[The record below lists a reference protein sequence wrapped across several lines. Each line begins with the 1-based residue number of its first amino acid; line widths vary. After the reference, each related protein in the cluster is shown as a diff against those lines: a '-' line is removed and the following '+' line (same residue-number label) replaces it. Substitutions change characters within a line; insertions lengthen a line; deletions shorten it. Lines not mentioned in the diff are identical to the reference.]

1 MRSLKPIPFTN
12 DRYLHAMRDHIVVF
26 DGAMGTNIQNL
37 EPTAA
42 DYGGE
47 TLWGNNDY
55 LVISRPAMIETI
67 HADFLRAGAEVIET
81 CTFRSNRLTMREYG
95 LQDRILEMNR
105 AAANLARRT
114 ADRFAQATGAPRF
127 VAGSLGPTGFLPS
140 ASDPALSNITFD
152 ELAAVFAEQAQG
164 LVEGG
169 VDLLLLETQQDIL
182 EVKAAVA
189 GIHRYFRRAGVRVPL
204 QVQVTLDVTGRMLLG
219 TDIAAV
225 LTILRYLPIDVIGLN
240 CSTGP
245 DYMREPVRYL
255 TANTNLPIS
264 VIPNAGLPLNVD
276 GKAVYPMEP
285 HPLAA
290 TLVEF
295 VRDLGINIVGGCC
308 GTSPEHIRQMVDLV
322 QPLRTQAPG
331 LARIAAKTVFPAQV
345 ASAMRAA
352 GLAQEPAP
360 HLIGER
366 INTQGSKIVKRL
378 LLADDYEGLLQIAR
392 DQIEGG
398 AHTLDVCVAL
408 TERPDESEMMR
419 RTVRLL
425 SQSVDA
431 PLVIDSTEPEVL
443 RMALENIPGRPI
455 INSINLENGR
465 QRCDTVLPLAVEHGA
480 AVVALTIDPIGMAKT
495 AGRKLEVAQAIYQI
509 AVHEYGLPPD
519 ALIYDA
525 LTFTLATGDPEFANS
540 AVETLEGI
548 RLIKRHLPGVF
559 CSLGVSNLSFGLTQ
573 HARGPLNSV
582 FLWHAVQAG
591 LDMAIINP
599 KHTMPYAEIPADVRS
614 LCEDLIF
621 NRRADA
627 LALYIQYFEEHG
639 TGLGER
645 KADVDPTAGMSVEQ
659 KLHWQIVHRQKEGVE
674 ELVSTAI
681 AAHDP
686 VWVLN
691 NVLLAA
697 MKEVGDKFGAGEL
710 ILPYVLQS
718 AEVMKKAVGRLETY
732 LERSEGVTK
741 GKVVL
746 ATVYGD
752 VHDIGKNLVKTIL
765 TNNGFT
771 VFDLGKQVPANV
783 IIDKAVEVNADAIGL
798 SALLVSTSKQM
809 PLIVQEL
816 HTRRLSFPV
825 LVGGAAINRR
835 FGRRILFVKDG
846 DGAPTPYA
854 PGVFYCKDAFEGLDT
869 VRLLLSDRRGDL
881 QQRNR
886 EEGLAELLRPVEM
899 AAPGNRSRSNT
910 PLLAQADIPAPP
922 FWGARVIHTIP
933 PIHVFPH
940 LDKDELYRLSWGA
953 KNAHGEAWETLRSQ
967 FDARL
972 ARMTAEAQKTGWLQ
986 PQAVYGYFPCQ
997 SDGNDLLIYDP
1008 AAMQQPDAA
1017 SALPLVGRFSFPRQD
1032 DGERLCIADYFAP
1045 VESGL
1050 LDVVALQVV
1059 TVGAAA
1065 TQRFEALQEA
1075 GDYSEAY
1082 FAHGLAVQTAEAT
1095 ATWLHARVQKELSR
1109 GSRGKRY
1116 SWGYGACP
1124 DLNDHRVLFDLL
1136 PAGPALGMSLTSACQ
1151 LVPEQST
1158 AAIVVHHPAAKYY
1171 TIGGSRVE
1179 QLLAAG

>member
-1 MRSLKPIPFTN
+1 MKPIPFTN
-12 DRYLHAMRDHIVVF
+12 DRYLQAVRDHIVVF
-26 DGAMGTNIQNL
+26 DGALGTNIQKL

-47 TLWGNNDY
+47 KMWGNNDY
-55 LVISRPAMIETI
+55 LVISQPALIETI
-67 HADFLRAGAEVIET
+67 HAGFLEVGAEVIET

-95 LQDRILEMNR
+95 LQDRIQEINR
-105 AAANLARRT
+105 AAASLARRT
-114 ADRFAQATGAPRF
+114 ADRFAAATGIPRF
-127 VAGSLGPTGFLPS
+127 VAGSMGPTGYLPS
-140 ASDPALSNITFD
+140 ASDPTLSNITFA
-152 ELAAVFAEQAQG
+152 ELAATFAEQAQG

-189 GIHRYFRRAGVRVPL
+189 GIQRYFRQAGVRVPL

-225 LTILRYLPIDVIGLN
+225 LTILRYLPIEVIGLN

-255 TANTNLPIS
+255 TANSNLPIS

-276 GKAVYPMEP
+276 GKAVYPLEP
-285 HPLAA
+285 RPLAA
-290 TLVEF
+290 TLTEF
-295 VRDLGINIVGGCC
+295 VRDLGVNAVGGCC
-308 GTSPEHIRQMVDLV
+308 GTTPEHIQQIVEMVR
-322 QPLRTQAPG
+322 PLKAHAPG
-331 LARIAAKTVFPAQV
+331 LARIGARTAFPALA
-345 ASAMRAA
+345 ASAMRAT
-352 GLAQEPAP
+352 GLVQEPAP

-366 INTQGSKIVKRL
+366 INTQGSKIVKKL
-378 LLADDYEGLLQIAR
+378 LLADDYDGLLQIAR

-408 TERPDESEMMR
+408 TERADEPEMMR

-431 PLVIDSTEPEVL
+431 PLVIDSTEADVL

-465 QRCDTVLPLAVEHGA
+465 KRCDAVLPLAVEHGA

-495 AGRKLEVAQAIYQI
+495 ASRKLEVAQAIYDI
-509 AVHEYGLPPD
+509 AVNEYGLPPD

-548 RLIKRHLPGVF
+548 RLIKRHLPGVL
-559 CSLGVSNLSFGLTQ
+559 CSLGVSNLSFGLALPT
-573 HARGPLNSV
+573 RGPLNSV

-599 KHTMPYAEIPADVRS
+599 KHTLPYAEIPAALRD

-621 NRRADA
+621 NRRPDA
-627 LALYIQYFEEHG
+627 LARYIQYFEEHQG
-639 TGLGER
+639 AIGER
-645 KADVDPTAGMSVEQ
+645 KADVDPTEGLSVEE

-674 ELVSTAI
+674 DLVSTAI
-681 AAHDP
+681 AGHDP

-691 NVLLAA
+691 QVLLPA

-718 AEVMKKAVGRLETY
+718 AEVMKKAVARLETY
-732 LERSEGVTK
+732 LERTEGVTK

-752 VHDIGKNLVKTIL
+752 VHDIGKNLVNTIL

-783 IIDKAVEVNADAIGL
+783 IIDKAVEVQADAIGL

-816 HTRRLSFPV
+816 HTRGLSFPV

-846 DGAPTPYA
+846 EDAQAPYA

-869 VRLLLSDRRGDL
+869 VGALLSSERAAL
-881 QQRNR
+881 VARNR
-886 EEGLAELLRPVEM
+886 EEGLAELQRPVET
-899 AAPGNRSRSNT
+899 AAPSSRTRSST

-922 FWGARVIHTIP
+922 FWGVSIIRAIP
-933 PIHVFPH
+933 PIQVFPF

-953 KNAHGEAWETLRSQ
+953 KNTHGAAWDALRAQ

-972 ARMTAEAQKTGWLQ
+972 ASMTAEAQKTGWLQ

-997 SDGNDLLIYDP
+997 SEGNDLLIYDP
-1008 AAMQQPDAA
+1008 AAMQAGVRAA
-1017 SALPLVGRFSFPRQD
+1017 DLPVVGRFSFPRQED
-1032 DGERLCIADYFAP
+1032 DEHLCIADYFAP
-1045 VESGL
+1045 REAGL

-1059 TVGAAA
+1059 TVGEGA
-1065 TQRFEALQEA
+1065 TQRFEQLQAA

-1082 FAHGLAVQTAEAT
+1082 FTHGLAVQTAEAT
-1095 ATWLHARVQKELSR
+1095 ASWLHTRVQKEL
-1109 GSRGKRY
+1109 GHGPRGKRY

-1124 DLNDHRVLFDLL
+1124 DLNDHHVVFDLL
-1136 PAGPALGMSLTSACQ
+1136 PVAQELGMSLTAAFQ

-1158 AAIVVHHPAAKYY
+1158 AAIVVHHSAAKYY

-1179 QLLAAG
+1179 QLLRAG

>member
-1 MRSLKPIPFTN
+1 MKPIPFTN
-12 DRYLHAMRDHIVVF
+12 DRYLQAVRDHIVVF
-26 DGAMGTNIQNL
+26 DGAMGTNIQML

-47 TLWGNNDY
+47 KLWGNNDY
-55 LVISRPAMIETI
+55 LVISQPSMIETI
-67 HADFLRAGAEVIET
+67 HADFLEAGAEVIET

-95 LQDRILEMNR
+95 LQDRILEINR
-105 AAANLARRT
+105 AAASLARQT
-114 ADRFAQATGAPRF
+114 ADRFADATGIPRC
-127 VAGSLGPTGFLPS
+127 VAGSMGPTGYLPS
-140 ASDPALSNITFD
+140 ASDPTLSNITFE
-152 ELAAVFAEQAQG
+152 ELATVFGEQARG

-189 GIHRYFRRAGVRVPL
+189 GIYRYFRQAGVRVPV

-245 DYMREPVRYL
+245 DYMREPIRYL

-285 HPLAA
+285 RPLAG

-295 VRDLGINIVGGCC
+295 VRDLGVNVVGGCC
-308 GTSPEHIRQMVDLV
+308 GTTPEHIRQIVELV
-322 QPLRTQAPG
+322 RPLRQRAPG
-331 LARIAAKTVFPAQV
+331 LQRIAAKAVPAALV
-345 ASAMRAA
+345 ASAMRAT
-352 GLAQEPAP
+352 GLVQEPAP

-378 LLADDYEGLLQIAR
+378 LLADDYDGLLQIAR

-408 TERPDESEMMR
+408 TERADEPEMMR

-425 SQSVDA
+425 SQAVDA
-431 PLVIDSTEPEVL
+431 PLVIDSTEVDVL
-443 RMALENIPGRPI
+443 RVALENIPGRPI

-465 QRCDTVLPLAVEHGA
+465 KRCDAVLPLAVEHGA

-495 AGRKLEVAQAIYQI
+495 AARKLEVAQAIYEI
-509 AVHEYGLPPD
+509 AVNEYGLPPD

-559 CSLGVSNLSFGLTQ
+559 CSLGVSNLSFGLALPT
-573 HARGPLNSV
+573 RGPLNSV
-582 FLWHAVQAG
+582 FLWHAVRAG

-599 KHTMPYAEIPADVRS
+599 KHTLPYAEIPAALRT

-621 NRRADA
+621 NRQPDA
-627 LALYIQYFEEHG
+627 LARYIQYFEEHEG
-639 TGLGER
+639 AIGER
-645 KADVDPTAGMSVEQ
+645 QAEVDPTEGMSVEE

-674 ELVSTAI
+674 GLVSTAI
-681 AAHDP
+681 AARDP

-691 NVLLAA
+691 HVLLPA

-718 AEVMKKAVGRLETY
+718 AEVMKKAVARLETY
-732 LERSEGVTK
+732 LERAEGVTK

-752 VHDIGKNLVKTIL
+752 VHDIGKNLVNTIL

-816 HTRRLSFPV
+816 HTRGLAFPV

-846 DGAPTPYA
+846 EGTPTPYA

-869 VRLLLSDRRGDL
+869 VGSLLSSQRADL
-881 QQRNR
+881 VQRNR
-886 EEGLAELLRPVEM
+886 EEGLAELQRPVET
-899 AAPGNRSRSNT
+899 AAPSSRTRSDT

-922 FWGARVIHTIP
+922 FWGVSTIRHIP
-933 PIHVFPH
+933 PIQVFPF

-953 KNAHGEAWETLRSQ
+953 KNTHGAAWETLRSQ

-972 ARMTAEAQKTGWLQ
+972 AGMTAAAQKSGWLQ

-1008 AAMQQPDAA
+1008 AAMKSAA
-1017 SALPLVGRFSFPRQD
+1017 NASNLPVIGRFTFPRQED
-1032 DGERLCIADYFAP
+1032 DAHLCIADYFAP
-1045 VESGL
+1045 AAAGL

-1059 TVGAAA
+1059 TVGAGA
-1065 TQRFEALQEA
+1065 TQRFEELQAA

-1082 FAHGLAVQTAEAT
+1082 FMHGLAVQTAEAT
-1095 ATWLHARVQKELSR
+1095 AAWLHDRIQKELGR
-1109 GSRGKRY
+1109 GPRGKRY

-1124 DLNDHRVLFDLL
+1124 DLNDHSVLFDLL
-1136 PAGPALGMSLTSACQ
+1136 PAGQDLGMSLTTAFQ

-1158 AAIVVHHPAAKYY
+1158 AALIVHHPAAKYY
-1171 TIGGSRVE
+1171 VIGGSRVE
-1179 QLLAAG
+1179 QLLR

>member
-1 MRSLKPIPFTN
+1 MHSLKPIPFTN
-12 DRYLHAMRDHIVVF
+12 DRYLQAVRDHIVVF
-26 DGAMGTNIQNL
+26 DGAMGTNIQML

-47 TLWGNNDY
+47 KLWGNNDY
-55 LVISRPAMIETI
+55 LVISQPSMIETI
-67 HADFLRAGAEVIET
+67 HADFLEAGAEVIET

-95 LQDRILEMNR
+95 LQDRILEINR
-105 AAANLARRT
+105 AAASLARQT
-114 ADRFAQATGAPRF
+114 ADRFADATGIPRC
-127 VAGSLGPTGFLPS
+127 VAGSMGPTGYLPS
-140 ASDPALSNITFD
+140 ASDPTLSNITFE
-152 ELAAVFAEQAQG
+152 ELATVFGEQARG

-189 GIHRYFRRAGVRVPL
+189 GIYRYFRQAGVRVPV

-245 DYMREPVRYL
+245 DYMREPIRYL

-285 HPLAA
+285 RPLAG

-295 VRDLGINIVGGCC
+295 VRDLGVNVVGGCC
-308 GTSPEHIRQMVDLV
+308 GTTPEHIRQIVELV
-322 QPLRTQAPG
+322 RPLRQRAPG
-331 LARIAAKTVFPAQV
+331 LQRIAAKAVFPALV
-345 ASAMRAA
+345 ASAMRAT
-352 GLAQEPAP
+352 GLVQEPAP

-378 LLADDYEGLLQIAR
+378 LLADDYDGLLQIAR

-408 TERPDESEMMR
+408 TERADEPEMMR

-425 SQSVDA
+425 SQAVDA
-431 PLVIDSTEPEVL
+431 PLVIDSTEVDVL
-443 RMALENIPGRPI
+443 RVALENIPGRPI

-465 QRCDTVLPLAVEHGA
+465 KRCDAVLPLAVEHGA

-495 AGRKLEVAQAIYQI
+495 AARKLEVAQAIYEI
-509 AVHEYGLPPD
+509 AVNEYGLPPD

-559 CSLGVSNLSFGLTQ
+559 CSLGVSNLSFGLALPT
-573 HARGPLNSV
+573 RGPLNSV
-582 FLWHAVQAG
+582 FLWHAVRAG

-599 KHTMPYAEIPADVRS
+599 KHTLPYAEIPAALRT

-621 NRRADA
+621 NRQPDA
-627 LALYIQYFEEHG
+627 LARYIQYFEEHQDAI
-639 TGLGER
+639 GER
-645 KADVDPTAGMSVEQ
+645 QAEVDPTEGMSVEE

-674 ELVSTAI
+674 DLVSTAI
-681 AAHDP
+681 AARDP

-691 NVLLAA
+691 HVLLPA

-718 AEVMKKAVGRLETY
+718 AEVMKKAVARLETY
-732 LERSEGVTK
+732 LERAEGVTK

-752 VHDIGKNLVKTIL
+752 VHDIGKNLVNTIL

-816 HTRRLSFPV
+816 HTRGLAFPV

-846 DGAPTPYA
+846 EGTTTPYA

-869 VRLLLSDRRGDL
+869 VGSLLSSQRADL
-881 QQRNR
+881 VQRNR
-886 EEGLAELLRPVEM
+886 EEGLAELQRPVET
-899 AAPGNRSRSNT
+899 AAPSSRTRSDT

-922 FWGARVIHTIP
+922 FWGVSTIRHIP
-933 PIHVFPH
+933 PIQVFPF

-953 KNAHGEAWETLRSQ
+953 KNTHGAAWETLRSQ

-972 ARMTAEAQKTGWLQ
+972 AGMTAAAQKSGWLQ

-1008 AAMQQPDAA
+1008 AAMKSAA
-1017 SALPLVGRFSFPRQD
+1017 NASNLPVIGRFTFPRQED
-1032 DGERLCIADYFAP
+1032 DAHLCIADYFAP
-1045 VESGL
+1045 AAAGL

-1059 TVGAAA
+1059 TVGAGA
-1065 TQRFEALQEA
+1065 TQRFEELQAA

-1082 FAHGLAVQTAEAT
+1082 FMHGLAVQTAEAT
-1095 ATWLHARVQKELSR
+1095 AAWLHDRIQKELGR
-1109 GSRGKRY
+1109 GPRGKRY

-1124 DLNDHRVLFDLL
+1124 DLNDHSVLFDLL
-1136 PAGPALGMSLTSACQ
+1136 PAGQDLGMSLTTAFQ

-1158 AAIVVHHPAAKYY
+1158 AALIVHHPAAKYY
-1171 TIGGSRVE
+1171 VIGGSRVE
-1179 QLLAAG
+1179 QLLR

>member
-1 MRSLKPIPFTN
+1 MHSLKPIPFTN
-12 DRYLHAMRDHIVVF
+12 DRYLQAVRDHIVVF
-26 DGAMGTNIQNL
+26 DGAMGTNIQML

-47 TLWGNNDY
+47 KLWGNNDY
-55 LVISRPAMIETI
+55 LVISQPSMIETI
-67 HADFLRAGAEVIET
+67 HADFLEAGAEVIET

-95 LQDRILEMNR
+95 LQDRILEINR
-105 AAANLARRT
+105 AAASLARQT
-114 ADRFAQATGAPRF
+114 ADRFADATGIPRC
-127 VAGSLGPTGFLPS
+127 VAGSIGPTGYLPS
-140 ASDPALSNITFD
+140 ASDPTLSNITFE
-152 ELAAVFAEQAQG
+152 ELATVFGEQARG

-189 GIHRYFRRAGVRVPL
+189 GIYRYFRQAGVRVPV

-245 DYMREPVRYL
+245 DYMREPIRYL

-285 HPLAA
+285 RPLAG

-295 VRDLGINIVGGCC
+295 VRDLGVNVVGGCC
-308 GTSPEHIRQMVDLV
+308 GTTPEHIRQIVELV
-322 QPLRTQAPG
+322 RPLRQRAPG
-331 LARIAAKTVFPAQV
+331 LQRIAAKAVFPALV
-345 ASAMRAA
+345 ASAMRAT
-352 GLAQEPAP
+352 GLVQEPAP

-378 LLADDYEGLLQIAR
+378 LLADDYDGLLQIAR

-408 TERPDESEMMR
+408 TERADEPEMMR

-425 SQSVDA
+425 SQAVDA
-431 PLVIDSTEPEVL
+431 PLVIDSTEVDVL
-443 RMALENIPGRPI
+443 RVALENIPGRPI

-465 QRCDTVLPLAVEHGA
+465 KRCDAVLPLAVEHGA

-495 AGRKLEVAQAIYQI
+495 AARKLEVAQAIYEI
-509 AVHEYGLPPD
+509 AVNEYGLPPD

-559 CSLGVSNLSFGLTQ
+559 CSLGVSNLSFGLALPT
-573 HARGPLNSV
+573 RGPLNSV
-582 FLWHAVQAG
+582 FLWHAVRAG

-599 KHTMPYAEIPADVRS
+599 KHTLPYAEIPAALRT

-621 NRRADA
+621 NRQPDA
-627 LALYIQYFEEHG
+627 LARYIQYFEEHQDAI
-639 TGLGER
+639 GER
-645 KADVDPTAGMSVEQ
+645 QAEVDPTEGMSVEE

-674 ELVSTAI
+674 DLVSTAI
-681 AAHDP
+681 AARDP

-691 NVLLAA
+691 HVLLPA

-718 AEVMKKAVGRLETY
+718 AEVMKKAVARLETY
-732 LERSEGVTK
+732 LERAEGVTK

-752 VHDIGKNLVKTIL
+752 VHDIGKNLVNTIL

-783 IIDKAVEVNADAIGL
+783 VIDKAVEVNADAIGL

-816 HTRRLSFPV
+816 HTRGLAFPV

-846 DGAPTPYA
+846 EGTTTPYA

-869 VRLLLSDRRGDL
+869 VGSLLSAQRADL
-881 QQRNR
+881 VQRNR
-886 EEGLAELLRPVEM
+886 EEGLTELQRPVET
-899 AAPGNRSRSNT
+899 AAPSSRTRSDT

-922 FWGARVIHTIP
+922 FWGVSTIRHIP
-933 PIHVFPH
+933 PIQVFPF

-953 KNAHGEAWETLRSQ
+953 KNTHGAAWETLRSQ

-972 ARMTAEAQKTGWLQ
+972 AGMTAAAQKSGWLQ

-1008 AAMQQPDAA
+1008 AAMKSAA
-1017 SALPLVGRFSFPRQD
+1017 NASNLPVIGRFTFPRQED
-1032 DGERLCIADYFAP
+1032 DAHLCIADYFAP
-1045 VESGL
+1045 AASGL

-1059 TVGAAA
+1059 TVGAGA
-1065 TQRFEALQEA
+1065 TQRFEELQAA

-1082 FAHGLAVQTAEAT
+1082 FMHGLAVQTAEAT
-1095 ATWLHARVQKELSR
+1095 AAWLHDRIQKELGR
-1109 GSRGKRY
+1109 GPRGKRY

-1124 DLNDHRVLFDLL
+1124 DLNDHSVLFDLL
-1136 PAGPALGMSLTSACQ
+1136 PAAQELGMSLTTAFQ

-1158 AAIVVHHPAAKYY
+1158 AALIVHHPAAKYY
-1171 TIGGSRVE
+1171 VIGGSRVE
-1179 QLLAAG
+1179 QLLR

>member
-1 MRSLKPIPFTN
+1 MHSLKPIPFTN
-12 DRYLHAMRDHIVVF
+12 DRYLQAVRDHIVVF
-26 DGAMGTNIQNL
+26 DGAMGTNIQML
-37 EPTAA
+37 DPTAA

-47 TLWGNNDY
+47 KLWGNNDY
-55 LVISRPAMIETI
+55 LVISQPSMIETI
-67 HADFLRAGAEVIET
+67 HADFLEAGAEVIET

-95 LQDRILEMNR
+95 LQDRILEINR
-105 AAANLARRT
+105 AAASLARQT
-114 ADRFAQATGAPRF
+114 ADRFADATGIPRC
-127 VAGSLGPTGFLPS
+127 VAGSMGPTGYLPS
-140 ASDPALSNITFD
+140 ASDPTLSNITFE
-152 ELAAVFAEQAQG
+152 ELATVFGEQARG

-189 GIHRYFRRAGVRVPL
+189 GIYRYFRQAGVRVPV

-245 DYMREPVRYL
+245 DYMREPIRYL

-285 HPLAA
+285 RPLAG

-295 VRDLGINIVGGCC
+295 VRDLGVNVVGGCC
-308 GTSPEHIRQMVDLV
+308 GTTPEHIRQIVELV
-322 QPLRTQAPG
+322 RPLRQRAPG
-331 LARIAAKTVFPAQV
+331 LQRIAAKAVPAALV
-345 ASAMRAA
+345 ASAMRAT
-352 GLAQEPAP
+352 GLVQEPAP

-378 LLADDYEGLLQIAR
+378 LLADDYDGLLQIAR

-408 TERPDESEMMR
+408 TERADEPEMMR

-425 SQSVDA
+425 SQAVDA
-431 PLVIDSTEPEVL
+431 PLVIDSTEVDVL
-443 RMALENIPGRPI
+443 RVALENIPGRPI

-465 QRCDTVLPLAVEHGA
+465 KRCDAVLPLAVEHGA

-495 AGRKLEVAQAIYQI
+495 AARKLEVAQAIYEI
-509 AVHEYGLPPD
+509 AVNEYGLPPD

-559 CSLGVSNLSFGLTQ
+559 CSLGVSNLSFGLALPT
-573 HARGPLNSV
+573 RGPLNSV
-582 FLWHAVQAG
+582 FLWHAVRAG

-599 KHTMPYAEIPADVRS
+599 KHTLPYAEIPAALRT

-621 NRRADA
+621 NRQPDA
-627 LALYIQYFEEHG
+627 LARYIQYFEEHEG
-639 TGLGER
+639 AIGER
-645 KADVDPTAGMSVEQ
+645 QAEVDPTEGMSVEE

-674 ELVSTAI
+674 GLVSTAI
-681 AAHDP
+681 AARDP

-691 NVLLAA
+691 HVLLPA

-718 AEVMKKAVGRLETY
+718 AEVMKKAVARLETY
-732 LERSEGVTK
+732 LERAEGVTK

-752 VHDIGKNLVKTIL
+752 VHDIGKNLVNTIL

-816 HTRRLSFPV
+816 HTRGLAFPV

-846 DGAPTPYA
+846 EGTPTPYA

-869 VRLLLSDRRGDL
+869 VGSLLSSQRADL
-881 QQRNR
+881 VQRNR
-886 EEGLAELLRPVEM
+886 EEGLAELQRPVET
-899 AAPGNRSRSNT
+899 AAPSSRTRSDT

-922 FWGARVIHTIP
+922 FWGVSTIRHIP
-933 PIHVFPH
+933 PIQVFPF

-953 KNAHGEAWETLRSQ
+953 KNTHGAAWETLRSQ

-972 ARMTAEAQKTGWLQ
+972 AGMTAAAQKSGWLQ

-1008 AAMQQPDAA
+1008 AAMKSAA
-1017 SALPLVGRFSFPRQD
+1017 NASNLPVIGRFTFPRQED
-1032 DGERLCIADYFAP
+1032 DAHLCIADYFAP
-1045 VESGL
+1045 AAAGL

-1059 TVGAAA
+1059 TVGAGA
-1065 TQRFEALQEA
+1065 TQRFEELQAA

-1082 FAHGLAVQTAEAT
+1082 FMHGLAVQTAEAT
-1095 ATWLHARVQKELSR
+1095 AAWLHDRIQKELGR
-1109 GSRGKRY
+1109 GPRGKRY

-1124 DLNDHRVLFDLL
+1124 DLNDHSVLFDLL
-1136 PAGPALGMSLTSACQ
+1136 PAGQDLGMSLTTAFQ

-1158 AAIVVHHPAAKYY
+1158 AALIVHHPAAKYY
-1171 TIGGSRVE
+1171 VIGGSRVE
-1179 QLLAAG
+1179 QLLR

>member
-1 MRSLKPIPFTN
+1 MHSLKPIPFTN
-12 DRYLHAMRDHIVVF
+12 DRYLQAVRDHIVVF
-26 DGAMGTNIQNL
+26 DGAMGTNIQML

-47 TLWGNNDY
+47 KLWGNNDY
-55 LVISRPAMIETI
+55 LVISQPSMIETI
-67 HADFLRAGAEVIET
+67 HADFLEAGAEVIET

-95 LQDRILEMNR
+95 LQDRILEINR
-105 AAANLARRT
+105 AAASLARQT
-114 ADRFAQATGAPRF
+114 ADRFADATGIPRC
-127 VAGSLGPTGFLPS
+127 VAGSIGPTGYLPS
-140 ASDPALSNITFD
+140 ASDPTLSNITFE
-152 ELAAVFAEQAQG
+152 ELATVFGEQARG

-189 GIHRYFRRAGVRVPL
+189 GIYRYFRQAGVRVPV

-245 DYMREPVRYL
+245 DYMREPIRYL

-285 HPLAA
+285 RPLAG

-295 VRDLGINIVGGCC
+295 VRDLGVNVVGGCC
-308 GTSPEHIRQMVDLV
+308 GTTPEHIRQIVELV
-322 QPLRTQAPG
+322 RPLRQRAPG
-331 LARIAAKTVFPAQV
+331 LQRIAAKAVFPALV
-345 ASAMRAA
+345 ASAMRAT
-352 GLAQEPAP
+352 GLVQEPAP

-378 LLADDYEGLLQIAR
+378 LLADDYDGLLQIAR

-408 TERPDESEMMR
+408 TERADEPEMMR

-425 SQSVDA
+425 SQAVDA
-431 PLVIDSTEPEVL
+431 PLVIDSTEVDVL
-443 RMALENIPGRPI
+443 RVALENIPGRPI

-465 QRCDTVLPLAVEHGA
+465 KRCDAVLPLAVEHGA

-495 AGRKLEVAQAIYQI
+495 AARKLEVAQAIYEI
-509 AVHEYGLPPD
+509 AVNEYGLPPD

-559 CSLGVSNLSFGLTQ
+559 CSLGVSNLSFGLALPT
-573 HARGPLNSV
+573 RGPLNSV
-582 FLWHAVQAG
+582 FLWHAVRAG

-599 KHTMPYAEIPADVRS
+599 KHTLPYAEIPAALRT

-621 NRRADA
+621 NRQPDA
-627 LALYIQYFEEHG
+627 LARYIQYFEEHEG
-639 TGLGER
+639 AIGER
-645 KADVDPTAGMSVEQ
+645 QAEVDPTEGMSVEE

-674 ELVSTAI
+674 DLVSTAI
-681 AAHDP
+681 AARDP

-691 NVLLAA
+691 HVLLPA

-718 AEVMKKAVGRLETY
+718 AEVMKKAVARLETY
-732 LERSEGVTK
+732 LERAEGVTK

-752 VHDIGKNLVKTIL
+752 VHDIGKNLVNTIL

-816 HTRRLSFPV
+816 HTRGLAFPV

-846 DGAPTPYA
+846 EGTTTPYA

-869 VRLLLSDRRGDL
+869 VGSLLSAQRADL
-881 QQRNR
+881 VQRNR
-886 EEGLAELLRPVEM
+886 EEGLTELQRPVET
-899 AAPGNRSRSNT
+899 AAPSSRTRSDT

-922 FWGARVIHTIP
+922 FWGVSTIRHIP
-933 PIHVFPH
+933 PIQVFPF

-953 KNAHGEAWETLRSQ
+953 KNTHGAAWETLRSQ

-972 ARMTAEAQKTGWLQ
+972 AGMTAAAQKSGWLQ

-1008 AAMQQPDAA
+1008 AAMKSAA
-1017 SALPLVGRFSFPRQD
+1017 NASNLPVIGRFTFPRQED
-1032 DGERLCIADYFAP
+1032 DAHLCIADYFAP
-1045 VESGL
+1045 AASGL

-1059 TVGAAA
+1059 TVGAGA
-1065 TQRFEALQEA
+1065 TQRFEELQAA

-1082 FAHGLAVQTAEAT
+1082 FMHGLAVQTAEAT
-1095 ATWLHARVQKELSR
+1095 AAWLHDRIQKELGR
-1109 GSRGKRY
+1109 GPRGKRY

-1124 DLNDHRVLFDLL
+1124 DLNDHSVLFDLL
-1136 PAGPALGMSLTSACQ
+1136 PAAQELGMSLTTAFQ

-1158 AAIVVHHPAAKYY
+1158 AALIVHHPAAKYY
-1171 TIGGSRVE
+1171 VIGGSRVE
-1179 QLLAAG
+1179 QLLR